1 MNIKISRFIIDI
13 VLISIGTFI
22 MSLSINFF
30 LLPNKITTGGASGIA
45 TILYYK
51 FNFNM
56 GLSII
61 VINIPLFILSIKKL
75 GFKFSFKSIFATILF
90 TVFIDLFTYNSYILH
105 NKADMVIS
113 SIYGGLILGLGLSLV
128 FKAGASSG
136 GSDLLAH
143 ILQKKG
149 GSFNLSNI
157 MLCID
162 LIIICGLIIEFKDIN
177 LGLYSAIAIYI
188 SSKTIGVV
196 FEGINY
202 IKVVNIITKNNNEI
216 TSQINNI
223 MKRGATITNC
233 IGAYSK
239 EEYINITCIVTL
251 PEISKVKKIV
261 YDIDSNAFIYISNT
275 NEVLG
280 NGFKIL

>member
-1 MNIKISRFIIDI
+1 MNIKISRAIVDI
-13 VLISIGTFI
+13 VLIIIGTFI

-56 GLSII
+56 GLSILI
-61 VINIPLFILSIKKL
+61 INIPLFIMSIKKL
-75 GFKFSFKSIFATILF
+75 GFKFSFKSIFATTLF
-90 TVFIDLFTYNSYILH
+90 TAFIDLFTYNSYILH
-105 NKADMVIS
+105 NKTDMVIS

-149 GSFNLSNI
+149 GNLSSL
-157 MLCID
+157 MLFID
-162 LIIICGLIIEFKDIN
+162 LSIISGLIIEFKDIN

-188 SSKTIGVV
+188 SSKTIGIV
-196 FEGINY
+196 FEGVNY
-202 IKVVNIITKNNNEI
+202 TKVVNIITKNDNEI
-216 TSQINNI
+216 TNQIINV
-223 MKRGATITNC
+223 MKRGATITKC
-233 IGAYSK
+233 IGAYST

-251 PEISKVKKIV
+251 PEISKIKKIT
-261 YDIDSNAFIYISNT
+261 YDIDSSAFIYISNT

-280 NGFKIL
+280 NGFKIF